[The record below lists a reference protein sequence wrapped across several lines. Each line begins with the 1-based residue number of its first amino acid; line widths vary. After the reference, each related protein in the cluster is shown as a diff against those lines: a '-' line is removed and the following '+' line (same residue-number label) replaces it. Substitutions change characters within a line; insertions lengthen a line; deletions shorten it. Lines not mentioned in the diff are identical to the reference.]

1 MSPLVRPVV
10 AGALALAMICSLGCS
25 ASYRYLRDPDS
36 QIEERRSTFVSE
48 HPGSAF
54 NADILDGRVR
64 IGMSRTEVVAAWGD
78 PDEVRA
84 ARTAGIDVVY
94 AYREDEPSRGESTFL
109 LQFAGDFL
117 QRVEVSR
124 ARVQVEH
131 KAERPEADSPLEPF
145 GNGKSLR

>member
-10 AGALALAMICSLGCS
+10 VGALALALLGSLGCA
-25 ASYRYLRDPDS
+25 ASYRYLRDADPL
-36 QIEERRSTFVSE
+36 IEERRSSFVSA

-64 IGMSRTEVVAAWGD
+64 AGMSRTEVVAAWGD

-124 ARVQVEH
+124 GRVQVEH
-131 KAERPEADSPLEPF
+131 KAERPEPVSPLEPS

>member
-10 AGALALAMICSLGCS
+10 AGALVFAMVCALGCS
-25 ASYRYLRDPDS
+25 ASYRYLRDPDA
-36 QIEERRSTFVSE
+36 QIEARRSSFVSE
-48 HPGSAF
+48 HPGSTF

-64 IGMSRTEVVAAWGD
+64 VGMSRTEVVAAWGD

-109 LQFAGDFL
+109 LQFAGDLL

-124 ARVQVEH
+124 AAVQVEH
-131 KAERPEADSPLEPF
+131 NVERPEPASPLEPF
-145 GNGKSLR
+145 GNGKSFR